1 MCSPE
6 KKTVA
11 TVVLHY
17 GSLADTRDCLQS
29 VLRSVDG
36 CVMVIVVVN
45 DGSAE
50 ASRCLRAEFPSVEVL
65 KTSGNLGFAAG
76 NNLGIQRA
84 LHLGADHVVLLNN
97 DTVVEP
103 GFLEPLRAVF
113 AGYPDTGMATGPIL
127 YADPPNTIWS
137 AGGSLGG
144 WTALTHHSLLGQPR
158 SMLFREVR
166 ETGFVN
172 GCFVMVSRRCI
183 ERIGLMDERY
193 FLYYEDTDWC
203 VRARRA
209 GFKVYFA
216 PGPAVLHKVSA
227 GTAGMRPLLRYYCDR
242 NSFFYARR
250 NMPWY
255 AVPVYGTVFA
265 LRVLYRLMVAARSRD
280 REAWRFAVHT
290 LRDVIVGRQGPYGSQ

>member
-1 MCSPE
+1 MSFP
-6 KKTVA
+6 KRVTVA

-17 GSLADTRDCLQS
+17 GSLADTREC
-29 VLRSVDG
+29 LRSVMRGVDG
-36 CVMVIVVVN
+36 SVAVLVVVN
-45 DGSAE
+45 DGSSE
-50 ASRCLRAEFPSVEVL
+50 AARCLGSEFPSVEVL
-65 KTSGNLGFAAG
+65 ETAGNLGFAGG
-76 NNLGIQRA
+76 NNLGIRRA
-84 LHLGADHVVLLNN
+84 LGSGAEQVVLLNN

-113 AGYPDTGMATGPIL
+113 ADYPDAGMAAGPIL
-127 YADPPNTIWS
+127 YAAPPNAIWS

-144 WTALTHHSLLGQPR
+144 WTALTHHALLGQPR
-158 SMLFREVR
+158 SALFRDVR
-166 ETGFVN
+166 ATGFVN
-172 GCFVMVSRRCI
+172 GCCVMISRRCI

-193 FLYYEDTDWC
+193 FLYYEDVDWC

-255 AVPVYGTVFA
+255 AAPVYGPVFA
-265 LRVLYRLMVAARSRD
+265 LRVLYRLVVAAGHRD

-290 LRDVIVGRQGPYGSQ
+290 LRDVVVGRMGPYGDQ

>member
-1 MCSPE
+1 MI
-6 KKTVA
+6 A
-11 TVVLHY
+11 IIILHY
-17 GSLADTRDCLQS
+17 GRIEDTEECLKSLSLD
-29 VLRSVDG
+29 LRGRVP
-36 CVMVIVVVN
+36 VVVVVN
-45 DGSAE
+45 D
-50 ASRCLRAEFPSVEVL
+50 VEVGAVARSCQVYPNAHVVF
-65 KTSGNLGFAAG
+65 TGGNLGFAAG
-76 NNLGIQRA
+76 NNIGIRHA
-84 LHLGADHVVLLNN
+84 LELGADHVVLLNN

-113 AGYPDTGMATGPIL
+113 ADYPDAGMATGPIL
-127 YADPPNTIWS
+127 YAAPPNAIWS

-144 WTALTHHSLLGQPR
+144 WTALTHHALLGQPR